1 MLPEKRR
8 RHGSRGNHEALD
20 HETTKD
26 QREDERDQQR
36 LEQLDDLDRSLI
48 GLGCLVR
55 DTTALSR

>member
-48 GLGCLVR
+48 GLG
-55 DTTALSR
+55 